1 MPRSGLSPAQQAFA
15 LHARF
20 PAGKCSLKAGRLLWR
35 AELTPT
41 PLSRSYRV
49 EVSYR
54 AGGLPRV
61 RVLDELAT
69 REGRSLPHTYSDGTL
84 CLHESHDWMEWMYIA
99 DSIVPWTVEWL
110 AHYELWVGRATGTAE
125 ASGRRAGPPPC
136 RARRPARLP
145 RRPDRSWQRQ
155 RNGSPASGGD
165 GLGALTSGL
174 FV

>member
-110 AHYELWVGRATGTAE
+110 AHYELWVATGDWHGGGEWPPRRPA
-125 ASGRRAGPPPC
+125 AVSGTEAGPP
-136 RARRPARLP
+136 ATA
-145 RRPDRSWQRQ
+145 
-155 RNGSPASGGD
+155 A
-165 GLGALTSGL
+165 
-174 FV
+174 